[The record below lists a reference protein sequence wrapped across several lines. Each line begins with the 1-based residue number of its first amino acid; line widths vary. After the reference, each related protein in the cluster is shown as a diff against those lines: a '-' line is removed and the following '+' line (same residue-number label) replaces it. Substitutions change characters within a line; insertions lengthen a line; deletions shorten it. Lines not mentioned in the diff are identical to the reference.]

1 MKNIWFNK
9 CSCLSNWVTE
19 IKINTV
25 TVVNENSNKSE
36 KKNPTIFKVYQ
47 DFSKLF
53 ENKFNI
59 SVLPEH
65 RL

>member
-36 KKNPTIFKVYQ
+36 KKKPY
-47 DFSKLF
+47 DF
-53 ENKFNI
+53 
-59 SVLPEH
+59 
-65 RL
+65 